1 MKTKKHHKLKKLR
14 KFNLQASAP
23 SANSSVTVAPL
34 SKLTSAKKAPHLED
48 EDSSPVI
55 ESEESRRFLAL
66 LEQAYHCAQSVALA
80 SAQLELAIAKSHA
93 TESGEVP
100 DEFDQDKFLAMQ
112 KKLLELRLL
121 KDFAEEFK
129 LGAFVD
135 RLMEIRMVAL
145 FGPQGKPGGGS
156 PVPGSN
162 FYGSDEDFLTH
173 RIKQSLMAKKPP
185 TTT

>member
-1 MKTKKHHKLKKLR
+1 MKTHKLKRHKLKK
-14 KFNLQASAP
+14 FNPLAAAP
-23 SANSSVTVAPL
+23 PLVTTAPL
-34 SKLTSAKKAPHLED
+34 EKLVKVGRAPQLEPT
-48 EDSSPVI
+48 EPAI
-55 ESEESRRFLAL
+55 LESEESRKFLGL
-66 LEQAYHCAQSVALA
+66 LEQAYRCAQSVALA

-100 DEFDQDKFLAMQ
+100 DEFDQDKFLGMQ

-135 RLMEIRMVAL
+135 RLMEVRINSL
-145 FGPQGKPGGGS
+145 FGHQGKPSSQGGT
-156 PVPGSN
+156 GSN

-173 RIKQSLMAKKPP
+173 RIKQGLMARKPP
-185 TTT
+185 TT